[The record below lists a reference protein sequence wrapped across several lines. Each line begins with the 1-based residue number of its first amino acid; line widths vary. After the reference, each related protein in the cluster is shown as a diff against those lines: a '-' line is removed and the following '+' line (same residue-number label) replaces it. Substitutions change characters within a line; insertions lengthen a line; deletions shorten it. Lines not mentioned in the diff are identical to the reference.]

1 MSAFNPPVTPE
12 DLEALLLAQRSAFR
26 TDPYR
31 SLDAR
36 RTDLS
41 ALERALKAHADA
53 LQEAV
58 FDDFGGRSP
67 TETRVLEFFP
77 SLEAIRHARSK
88 LKRWMRPERRPV
100 SIWFL
105 PGKARLIKQPLGV
118 VGVIVPW
125 NYPVY
130 LALGPLVSALA
141 AGNRALIKMSEF
153 TPRTGEVMQRLIA
166 DVFPPEQVAVVNG
179 GPELAQALTALPL
192 DHLLFTGSTAVGHK
206 VMAAAA
212 AHLVPVTLELGGKSP
227 VLIGPDFDVAIAAER
242 IMLGKCLNA
251 GQTCIAPDYVLLP
264 AGKESAFIEAA
275 RRAVFAMYPRIA
287 GNGDYSAIISA
298 RHHQRLLGLLDE
310 ARARGAE
317 AVPLN
322 PDALPLPPESRRIA
336 PTLVLRAH
344 DGMRIMQEEIF
355 GPLLPI
361 LTYERFDQA
370 LGYVNDHPRPLALYG
385 FEDDAERRRR
395 ILYQTV
401 AGGVTLNDVLLHIAQ
416 DELPFGG
423 VGPSGMGH
431 YHGRA
436 GFDTFSKAKAVF
448 LQSRWNTLPLL
459 RPPYGKMVERLLRLM
474 LR

>member
-166 DVFPPEQVAVVNG
+166 NVFPPEQVAVVNG

-227 VLIGPDFDVAIAAER
+227 VIIGPDFDVAIAAER

-275 RRAVFAMYPRIA
+275 RRAVFAMYSRIA

>member
-1 MSAFNPPVTPE
+1 MYSSEPAATPAH
-12 DLEALLLAQRSAFR
+12 LEALFLAQRAAFR
-26 TDPYR
+26 AEPYR
-31 SLDAR
+31 SLAAR
-36 RTDLS
+36 REDLS
-41 ALERALKAHADA
+41 ALERALQKNADA
-53 LQEAV
+53 LQDAV

-105 PGKARLIKQPLGV
+105 PGRARLIKQPLGV

-141 AGNRALIKMSEF
+141 AGNRVLIKMSEF
-153 TPRTGEVMQRLIA
+153 TPRTGEAMKRLIA
-166 DVFPPEQVAVVNG
+166 DAFPENQVAVVNG

-212 AHLVPVTLELGGKSP
+212 ANLVPVTLELGGKSP
-227 VLIGPDFDVAIAAER
+227 AIIGPDFDIATAAER

-264 AGKESAFIEAA
+264 AGKEAAFIEAA

-287 GNGDYSAIISA
+287 GNGDYTAIITQ
-298 RHHQRLLGLLDE
+298 RHYQRLLGLLDE
-310 ARARGAE
+310 ARAQGAE
-317 AVPLN
+317 VVPLN
-322 PDALPLPPESRRIA
+322 PDALPPPPEGRRIV

-344 DGMRIMQEEIF
+344 DRMRILQEEIF

-361 LTYERFDQA
+361 ITYEQFDQA
-370 LGYVNDHPRPLALYG
+370 LNYVNDHPRPLALYG
-385 FEDDAERRRR
+385 FDDDAERRRR
-395 ILYQTV
+395 ILQETI

-416 DELPFGG
+416 DDLPFGG

-431 YHGRA
+431 YHGQA
-436 GFDTFSKAKAVF
+436 GFETFSKAKAVF
-448 LQSRWNTLPLL
+448 LQSAWNSLPLL
-459 RPPYGKMVERLLRLM
+459 RPPYGKRVAWLLRLM

>member
-88 LKRWMRPERRPV
+88 LKRWMRPERHPV

-166 DVFPPEQVAVVNG
+166 NVFPPEQVAVVNG

-227 VLIGPDFDVAIAAER
+227 VIIGPDFDVATAAER

-310 ARARGAE
+310 ARAQGAE